1 MAIYELVTGFGVA
14 LGVAVGGVAVLMA
27 VETVMALANKDR
39 RAHILR
45 RGFKESF
52 HQMLS

>member
-1 MAIYELVTGFGVA
+1 MAIYDLLTGFGVA
-14 LGVAVGGVAVLMA
+14 LGVAVGGVAIIMA
-27 VETVMALANKDR
+27 VETIMALANKDR
-39 RAHILR
+39 RANILR